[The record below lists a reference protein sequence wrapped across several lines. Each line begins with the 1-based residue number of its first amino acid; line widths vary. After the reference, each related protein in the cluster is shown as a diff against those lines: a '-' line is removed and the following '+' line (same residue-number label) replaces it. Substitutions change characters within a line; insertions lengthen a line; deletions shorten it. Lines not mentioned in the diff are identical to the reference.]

1 MDIVTNIIIFL
12 LASVVNQVALG
23 NVNVSVP
30 TLSSGAGAADA
41 DKPPE
46 KPPLNLTV
54 SVGATG
60 FTVAASGGVLPMI
73 PKLPTGQ
80 YDYASLTAK
89 LQEIKI
95 VARQRRRDQGE
106 LQRRRHHPLRHRRG
120 DAGCHAPEQTTAKCC
135 SPTWLSRQGSSDAD
149 ATEEMSRLAGKR
161 AIRAFARKLA
171 EPDVVKDL
179 NITPM
184 MDMMTII
191 LVFLLKTFSS
201 STSTITFDQN
211 LQVPKSMT
219 QLKPKEAVS
228 VTITKKIVL
237 VEGDAIA
244 PINNGKVD
252 PAVKRDGENGY
263 YITPLVDMLE
273 KHSRKEKK
281 VAELTGQKF
290 EAQLMIVADQTTPY
304 RLLTEVLYSC
314 GQAGYANYRL
324 LVLKARD

>member
-1 MDIVTNIIIFL
+1 MPMLTEQVT
-12 LASVVNQVALG
+12 
-23 NVNVSVP
+23 
-30 TLSSGAGAADA
+30 
-41 DKPPE
+41 
-46 KPPLNLTV
+46 
-54 SVGATG
+54 
-60 FTVAASGGVLPMI
+60 
-73 PKLPTGQ
+73 
-80 YDYASLTAK
+80 
-89 LQEIKI
+89 
-95 VARQRRRDQGE
+95 
-106 LQRRRHHPLRHRRG
+106 
-120 DAGCHAPEQTTAKCC
+120 
-135 SPTWLSRQGSSDAD
+135 
-149 ATEEMSRLAGKR
+149 RLAGKR
-161 AIRAFARKLA
+161 AIRGYARKLA

-211 LQVPKSMT
+211 LQVPKSIT

-273 KHSRKEKK
+273 RHSRKEKK

-290 EAQLMIVADQTTPY
+290 EAQLMLIADQTTPY

-324 LVLKARD
+324 LVLKSRD

>member
-1 MDIVTNIIIFL
+1 M
-12 LASVVNQVALG
+12 
-23 NVNVSVP
+23 P
-30 TLSSGAGAADA
+30 M
-41 DKPPE
+41 
-46 KPPLNLTV
+46 LT
-54 SVGATG
+54 
-60 FTVAASGGVLPMI
+60 
-73 PKLPTGQ
+73 
-80 YDYASLTAK
+80 
-89 LQEIKI
+89 
-95 VARQRRRDQGE
+95 
-106 LQRRRHHPLRHRRG
+106 
-120 DAGCHAPEQTTAKCC
+120 EQ
-135 SPTWLSRQGSSDAD
+135 
-149 ATEEMSRLAGKR
+149 MSRLAGKR
-161 AIRAFARKLA
+161 AIRGYARKLA

-211 LQVPKSMT
+211 LQVPKSIT

-263 YITPLVDMLE
+263 FITPLVDVLE

-281 VAELTGQKF
+281 AAELTGQKF

-324 LVLKARD
+324 LVLKSKD

>member
-1 MDIVTNIIIFL
+1 M
-12 LASVVNQVALG
+12 
-23 NVNVSVP
+23 
-30 TLSSGAGAADA
+30 
-41 DKPPE
+41 
-46 KPPLNLTV
+46 
-54 SVGATG
+54 
-60 FTVAASGGVLPMI
+60 PM
-73 PKLPTGQ
+73 L
-80 YDYASLTAK
+80 
-89 LQEIKI
+89 
-95 VARQRRRDQGE
+95 
-106 LQRRRHHPLRHRRG
+106 
-120 DAGCHAPEQTTAKCC
+120 
-135 SPTWLSRQGSSDAD
+135 
-149 ATEEMSRLAGKR
+149 TEEMSRLAGKR
-161 AIRAFARKLA
+161 AIRAYARKLA

-211 LQVPKSMT
+211 LQVPKSIT

-263 YITPLVDMLE
+263 YITPLVDVLE

-281 VAELTGQKF
+281 VAELTGSKF

-324 LVLKARD
+324 LVLKSRD

>member
-1 MDIVTNIIIFL
+1 M
-12 LASVVNQVALG
+12 
-23 NVNVSVP
+23 P
-30 TLSSGAGAADA
+30 M
-41 DKPPE
+41 
-46 KPPLNLTV
+46 LT
-54 SVGATG
+54 
-60 FTVAASGGVLPMI
+60 
-73 PKLPTGQ
+73 
-80 YDYASLTAK
+80 
-89 LQEIKI
+89 
-95 VARQRRRDQGE
+95 
-106 LQRRRHHPLRHRRG
+106 
-120 DAGCHAPEQTTAKCC
+120 EQ
-135 SPTWLSRQGSSDAD
+135 
-149 ATEEMSRLAGKR
+149 MSRLAGKR
-161 AIRAFARKLA
+161 AIRGYARKLA

-263 YITPLVDMLE
+263 YITPLVDTLE
-273 KHSRKEKK
+273 KHAKREKR